1 MGSGPRRKG
10 GTNGA
15 RWECQD
21 ISESGGIPRCM
32 GGLFKQSKLGGETN
46 EVSGNFIEEGQRAGE
61 NTTESQ
67 GSQVFQNSRRFSQRI
82 NIGKTL
88 LIISDAMGGQPGCLQ
103 GQRKVALYLAGGK
116 VMAFLAN
123 SWAERLGR
131 TKTK

>member
-32 GGLFKQSKLGGETN
+32 GGLFKQSKCGWC
-46 EVSGNFIEEGQRAGE
+46 SKIHAG
-61 NTTESQ
+61 
-67 GSQVFQNSRRFSQRI
+67 FSQRI

-88 LIISDAMGGQPGCLQ
+88 LIISDAMGGQPECLQ
-103 GQRKVALYLAGGK
+103 GQRMVALFLAGGK

-131 TKTK
+131 TKTKMMEYFV